1 MICVTMML
9 MKWFWRWFWW
19 FFFISILVICLRM
32 ISMKWF
38 WRGPRI
44 TNCDPLENL
53 ENLDGHTFQSS
64 VERETASRFVIF
76 YLVFLTFT
84 CSNLL
89 WSPHL
94 TFWSHFSEF
103 NRVWNSI
110 RICNFSLSLAHLY
123 IGHLYIATPLLFLP
137 LFYLYIGQSH
147 ISEFDACMHEQHSDL
162 WFLSTLECI

>member
-1 MICVTMML
+1 MVL
-9 MKWFWRWFWW
+9 KR
-19 FFFISILVICLRM
+19 S
-32 ISMKWF
+32 KEQ
-38 WRGPRI
+38 I

-53 ENLDGHTFQSS
+53 ENLVSHTFQSS

-123 IGHLYIATPLLFLP
+123 IGHLYITIHCSPLYSVTFTFFTFTFVTFTLVTFALVSHT
-137 LFYLYIGQSH
+137 FQSL
-147 ISEFDACMHEQHSDL
+147 MKHEQHSDL